1 MRRKMRTDDRGPR
14 SARRRVLRPRHAP
27 PASLH
32 PRFRAIPVTASE
44 GAGAATAEAAP
55 TATSLATLLSRHI
68 LRDGEVVILLL
79 KPSPLFIL
87 LTSLRFAA
95 IVALL
100 VTAIFLFDLNDRW
113 HLNTLA
119 VIEGGIFLAAG
130 RVMWAVLQWMARLY
144 VLTDLRVL
152 RISGVSNVQIFD
164 CPLRKVART
173 RVHQSTR
180 DRALGVGSIE
190 IIPLA
195 DDAPEGVWQTIAKPR
210 AVHEQLVATINKA
223 KQGGSGA

>member
-1 MRRKMRTDDRGPR
+1 MEERGWR
-14 SARRRVLRPRHAP
+14 MARLPLRHAP
-27 PASLH
+27 SSILH
-32 PRFRAIPVTASE
+32 PRLRPAIVNASE
-44 GAGAATAEAAP
+44 GAGAATADAAAP

-87 LTSLRFAA
+87 LTSLRFIA

-100 VTAIFLFDLNDRW
+100 VTSIFLFDLNDRF

-119 VIEGGIFLAAG
+119 VIEAGIFLAAG
-130 RVMWAVLQWMARLY
+130 RLMIAVLQWMARLY

-152 RISGVSNVQIFD
+152 RISGVFNVQIFD

-180 DRALGVGSIE
+180 DRLLGVGSIE

-195 DDAPEGVWQTIAKPR
+195 DHAPEGVWQTISKPR
-210 AVHEQLVATINKA
+210 LVHEQLVATINKA
-223 KQGGSGA
+223 KQGGCM

>member
-1 MRRKMRTDDRGPR
+1 MMPKAWIVDSGWWMVKNRCRRHNPQSTIHYPR
-14 SARRRVLRPRHAP
+14 LSFH
-27 PASLH
+27 
-32 PRFRAIPVTASE
+32 ASE

-55 TATSLATLLSRHI
+55 TSTSLATLLSRHI
-68 LRDGEVVILLL
+68 LRDGEIVILLL
-79 KPSPLFIL
+79 KPSPLFIA

-100 VTAIFLFDLNDRW
+100 VTSIFLFDLNDRF

-119 VIEGGIFLAAG
+119 VIEAGIFIVAG
-130 RVMWAVLQWMARLY
+130 RIMVAVLQWTARLY

-152 RISGVSNVQIFD
+152 RISGVFNVQIFD

-173 RVHQSTR
+173 RLLQTAR
-180 DRALGVGSIE
+180 DRILGLGSIE

-195 DDAPEGVWQTIAKPR
+195 DDAPEGVWQTISKPR
-210 AVHEQLVATINKA
+210 VVHEKLVATINKA
-223 KQGGSGA
+223 KQGGCGM